1 MDCLDDKTLPALTMS
16 GGFAE
21 YNSQH
26 SFKGASMEVDPNSLD
41 PELRTAKFLALAS
54 AALGL
59 MSLCLAIIPVCGGTA
74 SLIGILAG
82 LFSLRTENTKTA
94 IAGVILSGLGVVVT
108 IVYALFLLFFKK

>member
-1 MDCLDDKTLPALTMS
+1 MGYLDYKTQPALTMS
-16 GGFAE
+16 ERLPE
-21 YNSQH
+21 YNSEC

-59 MSLCLAIIPVCGGTA
+59 MSLCLAIIPVCGGAA
-74 SLIGILAG
+74 SVIGIITG

-94 IAGVILSGLGVVVT
+94 LAGVILSILGVVIT
-108 IVYALFLLFFKK
+108 IVYTLFLYFFKK